1 MLNSDF
7 WPSYWSCNCYLKWI
21 CFWNASIKISVYLG
35 IWSGIRLTGNASSAG
50 VNSAKA
56 SLKYWMNGK
65 EMERDKP
72 MYDTYM
78 LLRFLRMHVRPAANS
93 LHRAYSEEHDI
104 LSWVIYWWP
113 SHDQNGIRLP
123 TYSLS
128 EMFGLLTQ
136 VLLRLLA
143 GYCCAQVTHFTLSYS
158 LYRILRNKTRN
169 KTFNY
174 TLYSTTTKI

>member
-1 MLNSDF
+1 
-7 WPSYWSCNCYLKWI
+7 
-21 CFWNASIKISVYLG
+21 
-35 IWSGIRLTGNASSAG
+35 
-50 VNSAKA
+50 
-56 SLKYWMNGK
+56 MNGK

-128 EMFGLLTQ
+128 EMFGQIKVGILCI
-136 VLLRLLA
+136 RLASDLPP
-143 GYCCAQVTHFTLSYS
+143 
-158 LYRILRNKTRN
+158 
-169 KTFNY
+169 
-174 TLYSTTTKI
+174 STTRFGCIHACVASLVECYEMVLAIIVSVPENVWDECYCTCSSYLHKSY